1 MIIISYLLLL
11 LLNFYFLTFF
21 IKIAKKKQIVAIG
34 NNKNLHTGIIPRG
47 AGIVFGVIYILC
59 IVLASVE
66 GYIINDIFYPIVFA
80 SVSCLILGFLDDI
93 YDIKISVK
101 FLSQLF
107 IISSLMFYFY
117 NPFLYEN
124 YFTLNF
130 IFVMML
136 ILFAIWMLNA
146 YNFLDGADG
155 HLTSVSCMQC
165 LLIIVVL
172 YINNKFELII
182 PAFVLLSLLLIFLK
196 FNWSP
201 AKVFMGDAGSLF
213 IGINFIVYILIL
225 LKLSLVSVY
234 LIVIIFS
241 YYLIDTFGTLILRTA
256 LSKTWRNRHRS
267 HPYQNFSRIY
277 SHEKMS
283 KYVIIYHFIWLLPI
297 LILANIFSN
306 YEIYFCL
313 IAIIP
318 SIIFLI
324 KFGPI
329 YSSE

>member
-130 IFVMML
+130 IFVKT
-136 ILFAIWMLNA
+136 I
-146 YNFLDGADG
+146 
-155 HLTSVSCMQC
+155 SPVS
-165 LLIIVVL
+165 
-172 YINNKFELII
+172 
-182 PAFVLLSLLLIFLK
+182 
-196 FNWSP
+196 
-201 AKVFMGDAGSLF
+201 
-213 IGINFIVYILIL
+213 
-225 LKLSLVSVY
+225 
-234 LIVIIFS
+234 
-241 YYLIDTFGTLILRTA
+241 
-256 LSKTWRNRHRS
+256 
-267 HPYQNFSRIY
+267 
-277 SHEKMS
+277 
-283 KYVIIYHFIWLLPI
+283 
-297 LILANIFSN
+297 NIFPLSSSKIS
-306 YEIYFCL
+306 Y
-313 IAIIP
+313 II
-318 SIIFLI
+318 
-324 KFGPI
+324 
-329 YSSE
+329 